1 MPTTSPL
8 TLPHTLLL
16 LLASTM
22 IGYDPKTSK
31 AIPNYVVKT
40 TGDRFFIPAYPEPHA
55 KAGDLAQCKKLS
67 PLGVEVV
74 AA

>member
-1 MPTTSPL
+1 MAL
-8 TLPHTLLL
+8 
-16 LLASTM
+16 
-22 IGYDPKTSK
+22 GYDPKTSK

-67 PLGVEVV
+67 PLGVEQV
-74 AA
+74 AV